1 MTGELV
7 EQHKQ
12 DPARIRYPIHGFGE
26 TERKSLEGVAAIQ
39 RIPVQQVLNSILLS
53 LSQGS
58 QLVVEFEVPAWIRT
72 GLMSGD
78 YVRKGGL
85 ILQSDT
91 RQVVYWLKEGKAFR
105 RIDSVIV
112 AKILTDIW
120 SDYVLNE
127 KLSEIQRM
135 LTELQAYAKAEHFHP
150 LKKAHDCLM
159 LAKKVSQDSNRAQLL
174 YEALSNFQTART
186 KTLILYDMHV
196 KTLHDTLVDFFL
208 SRFNNTGELDKISEV
223 LIEMCLMAKKIAH
236 CYECEAAVLERLNEV
251 DSAFDRRVESF
262 LFLFG
267 LCEHAASLENQEIP
281 YAKTQEVKRVLGD
294 IEPWNHGLLP
304 DNVKSWT
311 SPMDGIVSIFRTAV
325 SFVPWITP
333 DPKEG
338 DSTDTQHNLKEI
350 KLPGSTAA
358 KLTDLQKHL
367 DELSRQTLLAY
378 FMLFD
383 MKPSEGPCLYFGGK
397 EGLYAVDAESGRQ
410 LWLFETPDPVV
421 SKPLIFGTTVVCGCH
436 GGKLVAVDTQSRTEK
451 WSVQTNNKI
460 WTSLTSCQTDVLFAF
475 NDKRLVRANPTTGD
489 VKWEYES
496 SGTIRFKPEMSDDSV
511 FVSSSDGRVAALDP
525 ETGESRWTFNK
536 GDWWASPICVES
548 NLTRLRS

>member
-7 EQHKQ
+7 EKHEQ
-12 DPARIRYPIHGFGE
+12 DPAIIRYPIYDFGE
-26 TERKSLEGVAAIQ
+26 IERKSLESVAAIQ
-39 RIPVQQVLNSILLS
+39 GIPVNQVLNSILLS

-58 QLVVEFEVPAWIRT
+58 QLVVEFEVPALIRK

-120 SDYVLNE
+120 SDHVLNE
-127 KLSEIQRM
+127 KLSQIQRM
-135 LTELQAYAKAEHFHP
+135 IRELQAYVKAEHFHP

-174 YEALSNFQTART
+174 HEALSNFQTART
-186 KTLILYDMHV
+186 KTLILYDMHL
-196 KTLHDTLVDFFL
+196 KKLHGILVDFFL
-208 SRFNNTGELDKISEV
+208 SRFSNTGELDKICDA

-236 CYECEAAVLERLNEV
+236 CYECEATVLERLNEV

-267 LCEHAASLENQEIP
+267 LCEHAASLENEEIP

-294 IEPWNHGLLP
+294 IEPWNHGLLL

-311 SPMDGIVSIFRTAV
+311 RPMDGIVSIFQTAV
-325 SFVPWITP
+325 SFVPWTTP
-333 DPKEG
+333 DPKEE
-338 DSTDTQHNLKEI
+338 DSTEKQDNQKEI

-358 KLTDLQKHL
+358 KLMDLQRHL
-367 DELSRQTLLAY
+367 DELSRQALLAY
-378 FMLFD
+378 LLIID
-383 MKPSEGPCLYFGGK
+383 VQPSEGPRLYFGGK
-397 EGLYAVDAESGRQ
+397 DGLFAVDAESGKQ

-436 GGKLVAVDTQSRTEK
+436 GGKLVAVDTESRTEK

-460 WTSLTSCQTDVLFAF
+460 WSSLTSCETDVLFAM
-475 NDKRLVRANPTTGD
+475 NDKRLVRANPATGE

-496 SGTIRFKPEMSDDSV
+496 SGTIKFKPEMSDDSV
-511 FVSSSDGRVAALDP
+511 FVSSSDGCVASLDP
-525 ETGESRWTFNK
+525 KTGESRWTFKK